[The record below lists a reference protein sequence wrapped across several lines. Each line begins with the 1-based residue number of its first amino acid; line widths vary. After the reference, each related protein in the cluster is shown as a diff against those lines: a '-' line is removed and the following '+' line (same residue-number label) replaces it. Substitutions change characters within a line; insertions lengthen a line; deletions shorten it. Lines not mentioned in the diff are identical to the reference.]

1 MNVLIIGAGY
11 VGTTTGLLFAELGHS
26 VTVIDVDQK
35 KINDLQKGKLFF
47 YEPGLDTLLTKHLAS
62 GKITFE
68 NDHQRAIKDNNLI
81 FICVGTPQNQDG
93 SANLHFLREASE
105 FIASNL
111 NEYKIIV
118 IKSTVPAGT
127 SKQVKLWIEN
137 TKKDPVSFDVLSNP
151 EFLREGNALHDA
163 LYPDRIILGSEN
175 DKATALLQE
184 LYKGIKSPFF
194 VTTPSAAELIKYT
207 ANSFLATKISFINE
221 IAILCDK
228 LHINVQ
234 DVAKGVG
241 LDLRIGQLFLE
252 AGIGYGGSCFP
263 KDVLA
268 LIDTAKKNNI
278 DLSILEKVH
287 AINENQPGYLFKKV
301 KTRLISLAA
310 KKIAVLGLSFKAQT
324 DDIRQSPSLKIIQN
338 LINEGAI
345 VEVHDPVAKLPGNL
359 VDTVCQKDSAEEAIT
374 NADAILICT
383 DWPQYKNINW
393 AGIKNKMNSPIIFD
407 GRNMLN
413 TAEMRSIGY
422 IYEGIGYN

>member
-11 VGTTTGLLFAELGHS
+11 VGTTTGLIFAELGHS

-35 KINDLQKGKLFF
+35 KINDLQKGILFF

-68 NDHQRAIKDNNLI
+68 MDHQKAIKDNPLI

-93 SANLHFLREASE
+93 SANLDFLREASE
-105 FIASNL
+105 FIGTNL
-111 NEYKIIV
+111 NAYKIIV
-118 IKSTVPAGT
+118 IKSTVPVGT
-127 SKQVKLWIEN
+127 SKQVKRWIEI
-137 TKKDPVSFDVLSNP
+137 TKKDSVSFDVVSNP
-151 EFLREGNALHDA
+151 EFLREGSALHDA

-175 DKATALLQE
+175 DQAIALLQE
-184 LYKGIKSPFF
+184 LYKGIKAPFI

-234 DVAKGVG
+234 DIAKGVG
-241 LDLRIGQLFLE
+241 LDIRIGPLFLD

-287 AINENQPGYLFKKV
+287 AVNENQPGYLFKKI
-301 KTRLISLAA
+301 KTRLLSLSA
-310 KKIAVLGLSFKAQT
+310 KKMAVLGLSFKAQT
-324 DDIRQSPSLKIIQN
+324 DDIRQSPSLKIIQD
-338 LINEGAI
+338 LINEGAM
-345 VEVHDPVAKLPGNL
+345 VEVHDPVAKLPGDL
-359 VDTVCQKDSAEEAIT
+359 MDKVLQKDSPEEAMT

-383 DWPQYKNINW
+383 DWPHYKNIDW
-393 AGIKNKMNSPIIFD
+393 PDIKNKMKSPIVFD
-407 GRNMLN
+407 GRNMLDA
-413 TAEMRSIGY
+413 AEMRSIGY
-422 IYEGIGYN
+422 IYEGIGYE